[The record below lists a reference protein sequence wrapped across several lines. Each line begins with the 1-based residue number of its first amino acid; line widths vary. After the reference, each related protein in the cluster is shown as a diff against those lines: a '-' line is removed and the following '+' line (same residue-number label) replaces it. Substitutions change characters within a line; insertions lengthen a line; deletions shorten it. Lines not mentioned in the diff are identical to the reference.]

1 MWQCF
6 VLLCAKKI
14 ILHKLSFYVRHFS
27 RRRYLF
33 YLLQKSRRHFL
44 LGLYTSLIVLI
55 GEFMTVKEMIIH
67 LLSFPM
73 DKEVVVLGHD
83 FSFDLEASYKS
94 LSADSFS
101 LAKIEIDS
109 SRLFC
114 LRENSSFCEKL
125 VIG

>member
-1 MWQCF
+1 
-6 VLLCAKKI
+6 
-14 ILHKLSFYVRHFS
+14 
-27 RRRYLF
+27 
-33 YLLQKSRRHFL
+33 
-44 LGLYTSLIVLI
+44 
-55 GEFMTVKEMIIH
+55 MTVKEMIIH

-109 SRLFC
+109 SRWFYC
-114 LRENSSFCEKL
+114 SKENSSFCEKV

>member
-1 MWQCF
+1 
-6 VLLCAKKI
+6 
-14 ILHKLSFYVRHFS
+14 
-27 RRRYLF
+27 
-33 YLLQKSRRHFL
+33 
-44 LGLYTSLIVLI
+44 
-55 GEFMTVKEMIIH
+55 MTVKEMIIH

-109 SRLFC
+109 KGRL
-114 LRENSSFCEKL
+114 RKNSSFCEKL